1 MDNSAH
7 QKSLIF
13 RSLAVISV
21 IVCLGITS
29 TTLSAGNAETLS
41 DPQPGGGLT
50 KHATFSMY

>member
-1 MDNSAH
+1 MDSSAH

-13 RSLAVISV
+13 RSLAVISA

-41 DPQPGGGLT
+41 DPRPGGGLT

>member
-13 RSLAVISV
+13 KSLAVISA
-21 IVCLGITS
+21 IFCLGITS
-29 TTLSAGNAETLS
+29 TTLSAGNAGS
-41 DPQPGGGLT
+41 RPGGGLT

>member
-13 RSLAVISV
+13 RSLTVISA
-21 IVCLGITS
+21 IVYLGITS
-29 TTLSAGNAETLS
+29 TMLSAGIAETVA

>member
-13 RSLAVISV
+13 GNLVVISA
-21 IVCLGITS
+21 IVCLVITS
-29 TTLSAGNAETLS
+29 TTLSAGNAETLP
-41 DPQPGGGLT
+41 DPRPGGELT

>member
-13 RSLAVISV
+13 RSLAVIST
-21 IVCLGITS
+21 IVCLGIIS

-41 DPQPGGGLT
+41 DSRPGGGLT